1 MRYQAKVT
9 SKGQITVPAE
19 VREALGLA
27 QGDMLAFE
35 LKAGYAELSRVGGI
49 EEVVKRHW
57 DLLTRPAL
65 FASDREAIAAYFDD
79 LPPDDESPVPLIVRA
94 RHPRL
99 RDAR

>member
-35 LKAGYAELSRVGGI
+35 LKGSYAQVQRVLTL
-49 EEVVKRHW
+49 EEVVEKHR
-57 DLLTRPAL
+57 DLLDRPAL
-65 FASDREAIAAYFDD
+65 FASDDEAIAAYFDE
-79 LPPDDESPVPLIVRA
+79 LPPDDESPVPLVVRA
-94 RHPRL
+94 RNPREI
-99 RDAR
+99 DAR